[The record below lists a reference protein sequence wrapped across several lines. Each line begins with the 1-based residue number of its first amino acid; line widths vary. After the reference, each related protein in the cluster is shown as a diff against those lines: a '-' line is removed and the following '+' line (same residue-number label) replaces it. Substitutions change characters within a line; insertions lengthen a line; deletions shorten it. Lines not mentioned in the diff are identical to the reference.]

1 MPSAGAGDRSCFYN
15 YIANVT
21 EEASHIKVDFN
32 LLGIEQIIIFFLLV
46 IAITTW
52 ITNKLPI
59 PNTVGLVVAGL
70 ILTIIP
76 TFHIELP
83 ELTSELILALFL
95 PPILFQAAYQL
106 NIYELRKNLSLIALL
121 VTVGVLLTTVIVAVI
136 IALLHPVMG
145 LLLAAVF
152 GALISAIDPV
162 AVIALFNENP
172 ISARLKTLIEGESL
186 LNDGTAIVIFAIVL
200 QAVQS
205 GGDLNVFTGLLD
217 FARVAFGGVLVG
229 GIIGYLVAR
238 LLYHIDDPIVEMMLT
253 TCLAF
258 GSYLVAE
265 QFHVSGVLA
274 VVAAGLMHGYIGFS
288 NMSELTQQTVNIV
301 WAYLA
306 ELANAAI
313 FLLIGL
319 TIKLEDILS
328 HLPLVALAIF
338 AVLVSRIVIVYGLA
352 PLHTRI
358 FHRDR
363 PLPMNWRHI
372 MFWGGQR
379 GAVSLALALSLPYDL
394 PQRDSLLIMTFGVV
408 LFTSLV
414 QATTMPSLI
423 QRLDLSKDQ

>member
-1 MPSAGAGDRSCFYN
+1 MEF
-15 YIANVT
+15 NV
-21 EEASHIKVDFN
+21 
-32 LLGIEQIIIFFLLV
+32 LGVEQVIIFFLLV

-52 ITNKLPI
+52 VGNKLPI
-59 PNTVGLVVAGL
+59 PYTVGLVVAGL

-76 TFHIELP
+76 AFHIELP
-83 ELTSELILALFL
+83 QLTSKLILALFL

-106 NIYELRKNLSLIALL
+106 NTHELRKNFSLIALL
-121 VTVGVLLTTVIVAVI
+121 VTFGVLLTTVIVAVM
-136 IALLHPVMG
+136 IALLNPVMG

-162 AVIALFNENP
+162 AVIALFKQNP
-172 ISARLKTLIEGESL
+172 VSARLETMIEGESL

-200 QAVQS
+200 QATQS
-205 GGDLNVFTGLLD
+205 GGDLNILAGLLD
-217 FARVAFGGVLVG
+217 FARVAFGGALVG
-229 GIIGYLVAR
+229 GIIGYVVAR

-265 QFHVSGVLA
+265 QLHVSGVLA
-274 VVAAGLMHGYIGFS
+274 VVAAGLMHGHIGFS
-288 NMSELTQQTVNIV
+288 NMSELTQQTVNNV

-306 ELANAAI
+306 ALADAAI

-328 HLPLVALAIF
+328 HLPLTVIAIF
-338 AVLVSRIVIVYGLA
+338 AVLVSRMVIVYGLA
-352 PLHTRI
+352 PLHTRV
-358 FHRDR
+358 FHPNR

-414 QATTMPSLI
+414 QATSMPWII
-423 QRLDLSKDQ
+423 QKLDLGKD

>member
-1 MPSAGAGDRSCFYN
+1 MLL
-15 YIANVT
+15 

>member
-1 MPSAGAGDRSCFYN
+1 
-15 YIANVT
+15 V
-21 EEASHIKVDFN
+21 EFN
-32 LLGIEQIIIFFLLV
+32 LLGVEQIIIFFLLV

-52 ITNKLPI
+52 ISNKLPI
-59 PNTVGLVVAGL
+59 PYTVGLVVAGL

-76 TFHIELP
+76 AFDIELP

-95 PPILFQAAYQL
+95 PPILFQAAYQV
-106 NIYELRKNLSLIALL
+106 NIHELRKNFSLIALL

-136 IALLHPVMG
+136 IALLNPVMG

-172 ISARLKTLIEGESL
+172 VSARLETLIEGESL

-200 QAVQS
+200 QAAQS

-274 VVAAGLMHGYIGFS
+274 VVAAGLTHGYTGFS

-306 ELANAAI
+306 ALANAAI

-328 HLPLVALAIF
+328 HLPLAAVAIF

-358 FHRDR
+358 SRRDR

-414 QATTMPSLI
+414 QATSMPWI
-423 QRLDLSKDQ
+423 IHRLDLSKEQWHGDENQPEEVI

>member
-1 MPSAGAGDRSCFYN
+1 MPSAGAGDRGCFYN

-21 EEASHIKVDFN
+21 EEVSHIKVDFN

>member
-1 MPSAGAGDRSCFYN
+1 MEF
-15 YIANVT
+15 NV
-21 EEASHIKVDFN
+21 
-32 LLGIEQIIIFFLLV
+32 LGVEQIIIFFLLV

-52 ITNKLPI
+52 VGNKLPI
-59 PNTVGLVVAGL
+59 PYTVGLVVAGL
-70 ILTIIP
+70 ILTILP
-76 TFHIELP
+76 AFHIELP

-106 NIYELRKNLSLIALL
+106 NLRQNFSLIALL
-121 VTVGVLLTTVIVAVI
+121 VTFGVLLTTVIVAVM
-136 IALLHPVMG
+136 IALLNPVMG

-172 ISARLKTLIEGESL
+172 VSERLETLIEGESL

-200 QAVQS
+200 QAIQS
-205 GGDLNVFTGLLD
+205 GADLNILTGLLD
-217 FARVAFGGVLVG
+217 FARVAFGGALVG

-238 LLYHIDDPIVEMMLT
+238 LLNHIDDPIVEMMLT

-265 QFHVSGVLA
+265 QLHVSGVLA
-274 VVAAGLMHGYIGFS
+274 VVAAGLMHGHIGFS
-288 NMSELTQQTVNIV
+288 NMSDLTQQTVNNV

-306 ELANAAI
+306 ALADAAI

-319 TIKLEDILS
+319 TIRLEDILS
-328 HLPLVALAIF
+328 HLPLAALAIF
-338 AVLVSRIVIVYGLA
+338 AVLVSRMVIVYGLA

-363 PLPMNWRHI
+363 PLPMSWRHV

-379 GAVSLALALSLPYDL
+379 GAVSLALALSLPHDL

-414 QATTMPSLI
+414 QATSMPWII

>member
-1 MPSAGAGDRSCFYN
+1 MPSAGAGDRGCFYN

>member
-1 MPSAGAGDRSCFYN
+1 
-15 YIANVT
+15 
-21 EEASHIKVDFN
+21 VDFN
-32 LLGIEQIIIFFLLV
+32 VLGVEQIIIFFLLV

-52 ITNKLPI
+52 ISNKLLI
-59 PNTVGLVVAGL
+59 PYTVGLVVAGL

-76 TFHIELP
+76 AFDIELP

-106 NIYELRKNLSLIALL
+106 NIHELRKNFSLIALL

-136 IALLHPVMG
+136 IALLNPVMG

-172 ISARLKTLIEGESL
+172 VSARLKILIEGESL

-238 LLYHIDDPIVEMMLT
+238 LLYHIDNPIVEMMLT

-258 GSYLVAE
+258 GSYLAAE
-265 QFHVSGVLA
+265 QLHVSGVLA
-274 VVAAGLMHGYIGFS
+274 VVAAGLMHGYMGFS
-288 NMSELTQQTVNIV
+288 NMSELTRETVNIV

-306 ELANAAI
+306 ALANAAI

-319 TIKLEDILS
+319 TINLEDLLS
-328 HLPLVALAIF
+328 HLPLAALAIF

-352 PLHTRI
+352 PLHTRL
-358 FHRDR
+358 FHRER
-363 PLPMNWRHI
+363 PLPINWRHI

-379 GAVSLALALSLPYDL
+379 GAVSLALALSLPRDL

-414 QATTMPSLI
+414 QATSMPWLI
-423 QRLDLSKDQ
+423 QRLDLSKDQWQGDKHVPEEVL

>member
-1 MPSAGAGDRSCFYN
+1 
-15 YIANVT
+15 
-21 EEASHIKVDFN
+21 
-32 LLGIEQIIIFFLLV
+32 
-46 IAITTW
+46 
-52 ITNKLPI
+52 
-59 PNTVGLVVAGL
+59 L

-76 TFHIELP
+76 AFDIELP

-95 PPILFQAAYQL
+95 PPILFQAAYQV
-106 NIYELRKNLSLIALL
+106 NIHELRKNFSLIALL

-136 IALLHPVMG
+136 IALLNPVMG

-172 ISARLKTLIEGESL
+172 VSARLETLIEGESL

-200 QAVQS
+200 QAAQS

-274 VVAAGLMHGYIGFS
+274 VVAAGLTHGYTGFS

-306 ELANAAI
+306 ALANAAI

-328 HLPLVALAIF
+328 HLPLAAVAIF

-358 FHRDR
+358 SRRDR

-414 QATTMPSLI
+414 QATSMPWI
-423 QRLDLSKDQ
+423 IHRLDLSKEQWHGDENQPEEVI